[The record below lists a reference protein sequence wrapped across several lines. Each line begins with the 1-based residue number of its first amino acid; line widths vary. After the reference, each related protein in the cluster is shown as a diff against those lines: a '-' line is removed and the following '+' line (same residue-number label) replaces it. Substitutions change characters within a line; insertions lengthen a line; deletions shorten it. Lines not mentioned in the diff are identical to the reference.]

1 MAKCK
6 NRNFH
11 GTWQI
16 DCSYWRRNMN
26 SVSLDSPAKI
36 NLMLSVHGP
45 REDGFHAL
53 TSLVVALSFGDRL
66 VVTRNQLEQD
76 RLQCQDTAVPTGE
89 GNLIIRAAAAFRAH
103 VGKDVFFDFELD
115 KRIPMGAGLGGGSS
129 NAAVA
134 LTAMNQLLGLPL
146 KRERLLILA
155 ASLGSDCPFFID
167 SVPTVMSGRGE
178 VLEPLSTELAS
189 SLRGQRV
196 LLFKPDF
203 GVNTAWAYRQLI
215 EASPTAYE
223 PEALAHARL
232 ERFAST
238 EAMEHLLM
246 NSFEAPIGAKYLAI
260 QCLLEELRER
270 GIRCLMSGSGSCC
283 FALPKDDSE
292 MSTAQ
297 SICQNALG
305 SGVFLIETSIR

>member
-1 MAKCK
+1 
-6 NRNFH
+6 
-11 GTWQI
+11 
-16 DCSYWRRNMN
+16 MN

-45 REDGFHAL
+45 RGDGFHAL

-66 VVTRNQLEQD
+66 VVTCNELEQD
-76 RLQCQDTAVPTGE
+76 RLHCQDTAVPAGA
-89 GNLIIRAAAAFRAH
+89 GNLIIRAAEAFRAH
-103 VGKDVFFDFELD
+103 VGKDVFFDFELE

-134 LTAMNQLLGLPL
+134 LTAMNQLLGFPL
-146 KRERLLILA
+146 QRERLLSLA
-155 ASLGSDCPFFID
+155 VSLGSDCPFFID

-178 VLEPLSTELAS
+178 VLEPLPTDLAS
-189 SLRGQRV
+189 RLRGQRV
-196 LLFKPDF
+196 VLFKPDF

-215 EASPTAYE
+215 VGSPTAYE

-232 ERFAST
+232 KCFASVEAVE
-238 EAMEHLLM
+238 EAMGNLLM

-283 FALPKDDSE
+283 FALPKDGSE
-292 MSTAQ
+292 LSTVQ

-305 SGVFLIETSIR
+305 AGIFFIETSIR